1 MEVMSEKPR
10 SNGGDDNKKGK
21 KKTTKVELSLGKNGG
36 IFILLGGA
44 LVTALISSAF
54 RKHRKPPGGKDES
67 RRESPAEESPEAGDE
82 QKNNICEDEDPVRK
96 GLQFILSDPSSLTQE
111 HLRIK
116 DDRGEGGD
124 YNVRK
129 EMTEEEKEEKRSL
142 KIQAPSTEEQDS
154 PAASGC
160 NQEIIS
166 NGSSIPGSATSSEQ
180 EYSSHPFYTHPL
192 FDQANSEDFRLTKMN
207 ETVEEEVKE
216 VVPEEME
223 CSEKNVSP
231 EMEMDLCDGQDAA
244 IIYSSPEIEGND
256 DQKNTNSEQV
266 IITSEITHPES
277 CETNV
282 QNLDLAAFHVPLH
295 INISNELST
304 TTKENG
310 TTNEPEEEEE
320 GEEVAGNDEEETNQ
334 NGTINEPEEE
344 EEDKPI
350 PTIQFVAEQPCN
362 DYCEGGVSM
371 ADEKALGQYS
381 SMDKVGEEVAG
392 NDEEE
397 TNQNGT
403 TNKPEGQEEEE
414 EEEEEEDKPI
424 PTTQFV
430 AKQPCNDYCKGDV
443 SMADE
448 KALGQYSSMDKEGEE
463 VADTDEEETNQNGT
477 NEPEEEEDNQI
488 PTIQFVAEQHCNDY
502 CKGGVS
508 MEDEKAL
515 GHYSSMD
522 KEGEEV
528 AGNDEGETNQNIE
541 KTLGE
546 DDTATAKQHPIL
558 PSNDKEGDE
567 ETTDDGNNECD
578 YDEEYGYGDG
588 DGDDDISEEMEESSE
603 GVISSDES
611 DDDGAIWP
619 AEPAQIPLMGL
630 KGPKEEIEDDNRT
643 LKSEAYINLKTI
655 NNTKLQTADLRMNTI
670 QASARKLAIL
680 DNLFAY
686 SLQSKRTILAGT
698 LTLLIAYSCF
708 CYFELPFLKPSLV
721 VIAAVFL
728 SKVVLAG

>member
-111 HLRIK
+111 HLSQFDQIFSVQRIK

-403 TNKPEGQEEEE
+403 TNKPE
-414 EEEEEEDKPI
+414 
-424 PTTQFV
+424 
-430 AKQPCNDYCKGDV
+430 
-443 SMADE
+443 
-448 KALGQYSSMDKEGEE
+448 
-463 VADTDEEETNQNGT
+463 
-477 NEPEEEEDNQI
+477 EEEEDNQI